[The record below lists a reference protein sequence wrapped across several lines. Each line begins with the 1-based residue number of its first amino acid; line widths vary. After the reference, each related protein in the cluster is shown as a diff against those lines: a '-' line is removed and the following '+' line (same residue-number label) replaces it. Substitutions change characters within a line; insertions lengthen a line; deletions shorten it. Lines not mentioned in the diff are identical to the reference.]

1 MRRNQ
6 PGHWVLD
13 LGRNAVDH
21 HTKGHTSSTPSCEN
35 HRSHHCSFAHPDDRH
50 NSWCTSSRSPGST
63 LRGNDM
69 RSPQRQERIT
79 RTCWHTCG
87 LALRNVRVFAPLK
100 PSSRSRHGTT
110 AGGGAGPILSL
121 KHSSNHSV
129 PGKRDT
135 PHATLVSSMVE
146 GYSGPP
152 TAIFSV
158 SPRVITRGGIAFP
171 RRFLAPDTL
180 AQRGSIS
187 QAGAGKRVGRDSTP
201 HRLVREVPSSR
212 RRRLRSRR

>member
-69 RSPQRQERIT
+69 RNPHRQERIT

-87 LALRNVRVFAPLK
+87 LALRNVRVLAPLK

-121 KHSSNHSV
+121 KHSSNHSA

-135 PHATLVSSMVE
+135 PHATLVSSMTGRVL
-146 GYSGPP
+146 GTTDSHFLRFTTRDHTWWYCLPAAISCARYTCSTRINLTSWCGKTSGE
-152 TAIFSV
+152 
-158 SPRVITRGGIAFP
+158 
-171 RRFLAPDTL
+171 
-180 AQRGSIS
+180 
-187 QAGAGKRVGRDSTP
+187 
-201 HRLVREVPSSR
+201 RLHTTSA
-212 RRRLRSRR
+212 RSRSSELTP